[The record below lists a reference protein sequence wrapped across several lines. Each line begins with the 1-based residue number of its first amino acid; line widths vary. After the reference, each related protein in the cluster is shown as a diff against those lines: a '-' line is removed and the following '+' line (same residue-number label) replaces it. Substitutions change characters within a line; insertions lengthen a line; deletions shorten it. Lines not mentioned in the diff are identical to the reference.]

1 MKKTIL
7 AITVL
12 VAMAQSSM
20 ARDAYDK
27 TFDSI
32 YVAQK
37 IYYSLD
43 AKLNKVFKS
52 LKAKLSQKGKKVL
65 NKSESEW
72 VVSRDHTC
80 AYPETNSVNIACAVS
95 ETRSRLHFLEDRV
108 RECEEIGCKIE
119 KLR

>member
-7 AITVL
+7 TITVL
-12 VAMAQSSM
+12 LAITQSSM

-43 AKLNKVFKS
+43 AKLNKVFKR

-72 VVSRDHTC
+72 VVSRDHKC
-80 AYPETNSVNIACAVS
+80 AYPATNSVNIDCAVS
-95 ETRSRLHFLEDRV
+95 ETKIRLHFLEDRV
-108 RECEEIGCKIE
+108 RECKELGCKID